1 MNGTNELV
9 RAEGIDFDAMVR
21 AVREAGAQFVSLLK
35 ELAPA
40 DGATAVPGLEWTVA
54 ETAVHMLTIVRRG
67 TGDMRRSDS
76 LPGLAA
82 LNDQCIDEVETRDP
96 AEIAASL
103 EREVERLTRGLAR
116 VDAKTAESMAV
127 VLHAGVTSNLPSA
140 LSYVLFDFLVHGLDI
155 ARATQHDW
163 SIDPAQAALGLHA
176 CLPLLA
182 PWVKDAVRSGPAQ
195 RLAMSFPGDED
206 AIVLHVGEG
215 AYVAKNEARRAD
227 ADELD
232 PVHVLLAIS
241 GRAPSQSPTVARLAD
256 WFEPI

>member
-21 AVREAGAQFVSLLK
+21 AVREAGVQFVSLLK
-35 ELAPA
+35 EVPPA
-40 DGATAVPGLEWTVA
+40 DGATSVPGLEWTVA

-96 AEIAASL
+96 AEIAAAL
-103 EREVERLTRGLAR
+103 EHEVERLTRALSR
-116 VDAKTAESMAV
+116 IDAATAESMAV
-127 VLHAGVTSNLPSA
+127 VLHAGITSNLPSA

-155 ARATQHDW
+155 ARATQYDW

-182 PWVKDAVRSGPAQ
+182 PWVKDGVRSGPTQ
-195 RLAMSFPGDED
+195 RMAMSFPGDDD

-215 AYVAKNEARRAD
+215 TYAAQNEARRAD
-227 ADELD
+227 ADEVD
-232 PVHVLLAIS
+232 PVDVLLAIA
-241 GRAPSQSPTVARLAD
+241 GRAPTQSPTVARLAD